1 MIKNIFRI
9 GILGIIGFGILVY
22 LTAPTN
28 PNQNN
33 KIIQNSKSIL
43 NIDLIPKYFDVV
55 ANNPYTKVETL
66 FQKGVEKYI
75 IVLNHD
81 SLALFKDLHKYS
93 DKNIVLIANI
103 SNTPWLIKQ
112 LAVNGKLEEMYKD
125 SKIPLIN
132 DSTGAFINSLALNDN
147 TQNKYFIY
155 KLNSDGIINK
165 INEGLVEL
173 NILEKGISSENSQ
186 KSLEEIKKIF

>member
-1 MIKNIFRI
+1 MIKNIFKI

-22 LTAPTN
+22 LTAPAN

-155 KLNSDGIINK
+155 KLNSDGTINK

-186 KSLEEIKKIF
+186 KNLEEIIKIF

>member
-1 MIKNIFRI
+1 MIKNSFKIV
-9 GILGIIGFGILVY
+9 ILAIIGFALLVY
-22 LTAPTN
+22 LTAPEN
-28 PNQNN
+28 PNKNELNPN
-33 KIIQNSKSIL
+33 KNVL
-43 NIDLIPKYFDVV
+43 NIDFIPRYFEIVGG
-55 ANNPYTKVETL
+55 NPYSKFETF
-66 FQKGVEKYI
+66 FQKGVEKYL

-81 SLALFKDLHKYS
+81 SLALFKDLYKYT
-93 DKNIVLIANI
+93 DKNIVLIANV

-132 DSTGAFINSLALNDN
+132 DSNGLFINTLALNDN

-155 KLNSDGIINK
+155 KLNIDGTIVK

-173 NILEKGISSENSQ
+173 NILEKGISEELSK
-186 KSLEEIKKIF
+186 KSLEEIKKLF

>member
-1 MIKNIFRI
+1 MITNLILIYNKN
-9 GILGIIGFGILVY
+9 V
-22 LTAPTN
+22 
-28 PNQNN
+28 
-33 KIIQNSKSIL
+33 L
-43 NIDLIPKYFDVV
+43 NIDFIPRYFEIVGG
-55 ANNPYTKVETL
+55 NPYSKFETL
-66 FQKGVEKYI
+66 FQKGVRKYL

-81 SLALFKDLHKYS
+81 SLALFKDLHKYT

-132 DSTGAFINSLALNDN
+132 DSNGFFINSLDLKDN

-155 KLNSDGIINK
+155 KLNSDGTIVK
-165 INEGLVEL
+165 MNEGLVEL
-173 NILEKGISSENSQ
+173 NSLEKGISQENSKNSLEQ
-186 KSLEEIKKIF
+186 IVKSL

>member
-1 MIKNIFRI
+1 MIKNSFKVVF
-9 GILGIIGFGILVY
+9 LGIVAFTLLMYMTI
-22 LTAPTN
+22 
-28 PNQNN
+28 PNHQIN
-33 KIIQNSKSIL
+33 NSKVETGTLSIN
-43 NIDLIPKYFDVV
+43 NIPRFFDVISGS
-55 ANNPYTKVETL
+55 PYTKAETL
-66 FQKGVEKYI
+66 FQKGVEKYLI
-75 IVLNHD
+75 ILNHD
-81 SLALFKDLHKYS
+81 SLALFKDLYKYS

-132 DSTGAFINSLALNDN
+132 DSNGAFVSNFALNDN

-155 KLNSDGIINK
+155 KLNTDGTINK

-173 NILEKGISSENSQ
+173 NILEKGISSENLEKNLKEIA
-186 KSLEEIKKIF
+186 KSF

>member
-1 MIKNIFRI
+1 MKNILKIVF
-9 GILGIIGFGILVY
+9 LGIIGFSLLAY
-22 LTAPTN
+22 LTAPKN
-28 PNQNN
+28 PNKNEINQN
-33 KIIQNSKSIL
+33 KKVL
-43 NIDLIPKYFDVV
+43 NIDFIPGHFDLVS
-55 ANNPYTKVETL
+55 NNPYTKAQTL

-81 SLALFKDLHKYS
+81 SLVLFKDLYKYT

-132 DSTGAFINSLALNDN
+132 DSNGFFMNSLDLKDN

-155 KLNSDGIINK
+155 KLNSDGTIIK
-165 INEGLVEL
+165 TNEGLVEL
-173 NILEKGISSENSQ
+173 NSLEKGISQENSKNSLEQ
-186 KSLEEIKKIF
+186 IVKSL

>member
-1 MIKNIFRI
+1 MIKNSFKVVF
-9 GILGIIGFGILVY
+9 LGIVAFSLLMYMTI
-22 LTAPTN
+22 
-28 PNQNN
+28 PNHQISNQKIEAGTLSINN
-33 KIIQNSKSIL
+33 
-43 NIDLIPKYFDVV
+43 IPRFFDVISG
-55 ANNPYTKVETL
+55 NPYTKAETL
-66 FQKGVEKYI
+66 FQKGVEKYLI
-75 IVLNHD
+75 ILNHD
-81 SLALFKDLHKYS
+81 SLALFKDLYKYS

-132 DSTGAFINSLALNDN
+132 DSNGAFIHGFALNDN

-155 KLNSDGIINK
+155 KLNSDGTINK

-173 NILEKGISSENSQ
+173 NILEKGISTENLE
-186 KSLEEIKKIF
+186 KSLKEIVKIF

>member
-1 MIKNIFRI
+1 MKNVLKIVFL
-9 GILGIIGFGILVY
+9 GILGFGLLTY
-22 LTAPTN
+22 LTAPKN
-28 PNQNN
+28 VEKNLEKVEN
-33 KIIQNSKSIL
+33 KTQLSINS
-43 NIDLIPKYFDVV
+43 IPRYFELVG
-55 ANNPYTKVETL
+55 NSPYTKFETL
-66 FQKGVEKYI
+66 FPKEIEKYM

-81 SLALFKDLHKYS
+81 SLALFKDLYKYT

-132 DSTGAFINSLALNDN
+132 DYNGFFINSLDLKDN

-155 KLNSDGIINK
+155 KLNSDGTIVK
-165 INEGLVEL
+165 MNEGLVEL
-173 NILEKGISSENSQ
+173 NSLEKGISQENSKNSLEQ
-186 KSLEEIKKIF
+186 IVKSL

>member
-1 MIKNIFRI
+1 MIKNSFKIV
-9 GILGIIGFGILVY
+9 ILAIIGFALLVY
-22 LTAPTN
+22 LTAPEN
-28 PNQNN
+28 PNKNELNPN
-33 KIIQNSKSIL
+33 KNVL
-43 NIDLIPKYFDVV
+43 NIDFIPRYFEIVG
-55 ANNPYTKVETL
+55 ANPYSKFETL
-66 FQKGVEKYI
+66 FQKGVEKYL

-81 SLALFKDLHKYS
+81 SLALFKDLHKYT

-132 DSTGAFINSLALNDN
+132 DSNGLFINNLALNDN

-155 KLNSDGIINK
+155 KLNSDGTIVK

-173 NILEKGISSENSQ
+173 NILEKGILEENSK
-186 KSLEEIKKIF
+186 KSLEQIVKSF

>member
-1 MIKNIFRI
+1 MIKSSFKIV
-9 GILGIIGFGILVY
+9 ILAIIGFALLIY
-22 LTAPTN
+22 LTAPEN
-28 PNQNN
+28 PNKNQLNQNN
-33 KIIQNSKSIL
+33 KNVL
-43 NIDLIPKYFDVV
+43 NIDFIPRYFEIVGS
-55 ANNPYTKVETL
+55 NPHSKFETI
-66 FQKGVEKYI
+66 FQKGVEKYL

-81 SLALFKDLHKYS
+81 SLALFKDLYKYT

-103 SNTPWLIKQ
+103 SNTPWFIKQ

-132 DSTGAFINSLALNDN
+132 DSNGLFINNLALNDS

-155 KLNSDGIINK
+155 KLNIDGTIVK

-173 NILEKGISSENSQ
+173 NILEKGILEENSK
-186 KSLEEIKKIF
+186 KSLEQIVKSF

>member
-1 MIKNIFRI
+1 MLQNVLKVIF
-9 GILGIIGFGILVY
+9 LGIIGFSLLVY
-22 LTAPTN
+22 LTAPKNSNTN
-28 PNQNN
+28 DQ
-33 KIIQNSKSIL
+33 KIEKKVL
-43 NIDLIPKYFDVV
+43 GIDNLPKYFELIGKNSYV
-55 ANNPYTKVETL
+55 TIETL

-112 LAVNGKLEEMYKD
+112 LAVNGKLEEMYKN

-132 DSTGAFINSLALNDN
+132 DFNGSFINSLYLNDN

-155 KLNSDGIINK
+155 KLDVYWNISK
-165 INEGLVEL
+165 TNEGFVEL
-173 NILEKGISSENSQ
+173 NILEKGISDENSK
-186 KSLEEIKKIF
+186 KSLEKIVSIF

>member
-1 MIKNIFRI
+1 MKNIFKI
-9 GILGIIGFGILVY
+9 VFLGIIGFGLLAY
-22 LTAPTN
+22 LTAAKN
-28 PNQNN
+28 PNKNEIDQN
-33 KIIQNSKSIL
+33 KKVL
-43 NIDLIPKYFDVV
+43 NIDFIPGHFDLVS
-55 ANNPYTKVETL
+55 NNPYTKAETL
-66 FQKGVEKYI
+66 FKKGVEKYI

-81 SLALFKDLHKYS
+81 SLVLFKDLYKYT

-112 LAVNGKLEEMYKD
+112 LAVNGKLEEMYKN

-132 DSTGAFINSLALNDN
+132 DSNGFFINSLDLKDN

-155 KLNSDGIINK
+155 KLNSDGTIIK

-173 NILEKGISSENSQ
+173 NSLEKGISEENSKISLEQ
-186 KSLEEIKKIF
+186 IVKSL